1 METPKKTL
9 PASQAKALTIQ
20 NQMPIEHIC
29 KCIEDCATSGG
40 KFRVFH
46 EYISLSVLSELMKLG
61 YSIKETT
68 GKVGEDIYIISW
80 A

>member
-1 METPKKTL
+1 METQKKVL

-20 NQMPIEHIC
+20 NQMPIERIC
-29 KCIEDCATSGG
+29 SNIELSAKDGG
-40 KFRVFH
+40 KFRIFH

-68 GKVGEDIYIISW
+68 GPVGEDIFIISW